1 MSPKTNKND
10 IEILTLE
17 NVADVLFDAIRPLY
31 RGMPAN
37 VDLENYTPEFRKT
50 LEGVELYNLLCTIH
64 NVVAAILIQ
73 VRSTNVQPCP

>member
-1 MSPKTNKND
+1 
-10 IEILTLE
+10 
-17 NVADVLFDAIRPLY
+17 
-31 RGMPAN
+31 MPAN